1 MMEISAEVYYKKL
14 SHQHEYSGSIL
25 DFFTQVYHI
34 ENNMIHGKGYNYG
47 LNLML
52 KKNRGK
58 LSGWVSYAIGSSRRR
73 FPELSPTE
81 WFNLTFDRLHDL
93 SVVANY
99 RFNRTGA

>member
-1 MMEISAEVYYKKL
+1 MEISAEVYYKKL

-52 KKNRGK
+52 KKEQRQTLRLGQLCHRK
-58 LSGWVSYAIGSSRRR
+58 QPTP
-73 FPELSPTE
+73 FP
-81 WFNLTFDRLHDL
+81 
-93 SVVANY
+93 
-99 RFNRTGA
+99 RT